1 VQKEIDKNIGGIP
14 SSLSATNQ
22 QYFYLK
28 TKQPVVFFF
37 HNKSAPT
44 NKQTGGGNKYRGC
57 LVWRKL

>member
-28 TKQPVVFFF
+28 QNNQQYFSFTTNQ
-37 HNKSAPT
+37 HQPT
-44 NKQTGGGNKYRGC
+44 NRPAVEINTEDA
-57 LVWRKL
+57 